1 MIPNK
6 DLRWKTK
13 AKGYENA
20 LNNLQARLNGKI
32 ISIKTSSVK
41 INDATCD
48 GFEWHTAVCIAARP
62 GAGKSVLKEQ
72 IINESF
78 ELNPL
83 SNHRC
88 LDFDLEMP
96 LVFNAIREFSAHLG
110 KSYKYMC
117 SAEMD
122 ADMKKLTKEEL
133 QKCYLYSKQ
142 RLEAKA
148 DGTSKYP
155 IDVVE
160 DAPTVNEF
168 EQIVTEYMEYY
179 ATTDNKGN
187 KVYTNT
193 IVSMDHA
200 RLFIKA
206 PFENGEQEML
216 HNLGK
221 AIIRLKKKFPILFII
236 LNHLN
241 RNIDKPERVEEGR
254 YGNYVLES
262 DILGSDSFSQCCDI
276 IIGIN
281 RPAKLQIRQYG
292 PQRYIIQDDMVLV
305 FHFLKVRNGTPRMSF
320 FRGEFHR
327 MKIVEMD
334 TPATAQKA
342 VSTGKNIQYVEPV
355 IGEKTT
361 PLEANNLF
369 TTQTHKEDNGDLPF

>member
-1 MIPNK
+1 MTNLAN
-6 DLRWKTK
+6 LRWKTK
-13 AKGYENA
+13 KTGYENA
-20 LNNLQARLNGKI
+20 LNNLEARLDGKI
-32 ISIKTSSVK
+32 ISIKTSSPK

-83 SNHRC
+83 SNHRV

-96 LVFNAIREFSAHLG
+96 LIFNAIREFSAHLG

-122 ADMKKLTKEEL
+122 AEMKKLTKEEL
-133 QKCYLYSKQ
+133 EQCREYAKQ
-142 RLEAKA
+142 RLALKES
-148 DGTSKYP
+148 GTSKYP

-160 DAPTVNEF
+160 EAPTVNEF
-168 EQIVTEYMEYY
+168 EQIVTEYMEYH
-179 ATTDNKGN
+179 ATTDTEGN

-221 AIIRLKKKFPILFII
+221 AIIRLKKKFPILCII

-241 RNIDKPERVEEGR
+241 RNIDKPERTEEGR

-276 IIGIN
+276 IIGIS

-292 PQRYIIQDDMVLV
+292 PQRYIIADDMVLV

-334 TPATAQKA
+334 TPPKAQKA
-342 VSTGKNIQYVEPV
+342 VTTGKTTKFVEPL
-355 IGEKTT
+355 
-361 PLEANNLF
+361 LEELPKNNLENNDLF
-369 TTQTHKEDNGDLPF
+369 TLEDQV

>member
-1 MIPNK
+1 MIQGK

-13 AKGYENA
+13 KTGYENA
-20 LNNLQARLNGKI
+20 LNNLQARLKGEI
-32 ISIKTSSVK
+32 ISIKTSSPK

-83 SNHRC
+83 SSHRC

-122 ADMKKLTKEEL
+122 ADMKKFTKEEL
-133 QKCYLYSKQ
+133 QQCYLYSKQ
-142 RLEAKA
+142 RLELKA
-148 DGTSKYP
+148 DGVSKYP

-168 EQIVTEYMEYY
+168 EEIVTQYMEYY
-179 ATTDNKGN
+179 STTDDKGN

-292 PQRYIIQDDMVLV
+292 PQRYIIENDMVLV

-320 FRGEFHR
+320 FKGEFHR

-334 TPATAQKA
+334 TPAKAQKA
-342 VSTGKNIQYVEPV
+342 VSTGKTVKFVEPNQ
-355 IGEKTT
+355 GEQVSNT
-361 PLEANNLF
+361 LESNNLF
-369 TTQTHKEDNGDLPF
+369 TLDNNDNGDNPF